1 MLPIDQLVFVGLNG
15 YVVALDRDT
24 GEIVW
29 SNDQMKS
36 GYVTLLL
43 DGDRLIV
50 STNGY
55 MYCLDPLTGEIRWH
69 NRMSGYGSG
78 APTAITS
85 VRGQGSH
92 ATLLQQAADETA
104 TQTAVTA
111 STAATAGS

>member
-1 MLPIDQLVFVGLNG
+1 MSRCDPPRPVSFSPSRRIDYVCSEAPPAPWDRRVGSRHPGVTAMTIDQLVFVGLNG
-15 YVVALDRDT
+15 YALALDRTT

-55 MYCLDPLTGEIRWH
+55 MYCLDPL
-69 NRMSGYGSG
+69 
-78 APTAITS
+78 
-85 VRGQGSH
+85 
-92 ATLLQQAADETA
+92 
-104 TQTAVTA
+104 
-111 STAATAGS
+111 